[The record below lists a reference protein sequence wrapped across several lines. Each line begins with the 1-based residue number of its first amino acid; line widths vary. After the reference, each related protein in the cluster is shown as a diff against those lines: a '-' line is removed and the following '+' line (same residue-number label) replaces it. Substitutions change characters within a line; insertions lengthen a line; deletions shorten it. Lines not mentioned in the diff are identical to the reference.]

1 MKRLGISLRER
12 CVCVWGVRL
21 PGFLLPELPSHLQ
34 LLFPEVTSSCLPGSL
49 YHYSSS
55 SLGEG
60 LCQAKAPSR
69 VPVCFC

>member
-12 CVCVWGVRL
+12 CVCEGVHL

-34 LLFPEVTSSCLPGSL
+34 LLFPEATSFCLPGSL

-60 LCQAKAPSR
+60 LCQAKAPSQ
-69 VPVCFC
+69 VQVCFC